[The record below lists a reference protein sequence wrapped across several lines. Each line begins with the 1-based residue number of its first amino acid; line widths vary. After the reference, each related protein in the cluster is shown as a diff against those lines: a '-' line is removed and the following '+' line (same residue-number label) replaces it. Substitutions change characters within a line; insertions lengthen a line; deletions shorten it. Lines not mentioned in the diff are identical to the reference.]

1 MTTIGADRETSSRAS
16 VIIGPHRLFAL
27 VLKPQGRPRLQ
38 RLCLL
43 LLLAGTSCLYLIGLA
58 RSGWANGYYA
68 AAVFAGS
75 KNWSAMLFG
84 SIDPA
89 NFISV
94 DKPPS
99 SLWPAE
105 LLARAFGFHP
115 WTVLLPQ
122 AVEGVASVAL
132 ISATVRRQAGFLAGM
147 LAGTVLAI
155 TPVCVLMFRFNN
167 PDALLTL
174 LMISAAYFGVRAV
187 EDGRTRWI
195 VLVGAALGLAFL
207 TKLLQALLIAPA
219 LILPYLVAA
228 PLEWRRK
235 VRDVCLAAAAFVC
248 ASGWWVL
255 ALTLVPANTRPYV
268 GSTQHNSVSEL
279 ILGYNGLGR
288 LTGREAG
295 VSTGSS
301 TSFAGANRLFQGD
314 MGNEI
319 SWFLPAAIIFSLAW
333 LWSARR
339 HQNPRDL
346 ASWSIW
352 GSWLVLAA
360 VELSVARGIVHP
372 YYTIALAPP
381 IAAVVGIGASRAWAA
396 RQRSWPRVLLC
407 VVGVATTAWSCVPF
421 STAGGWNSWM
431 RWTALLGALAS
442 AAMLALASRPRFA
455 LVGAAVMCV
464 SCAAL
469 TTAWS
474 VKTAMTAQR
483 GAQPLAGPPV
493 GTVVLHLPTSNRLPA
508 DGVETTSTNPPA
520 RMGGLLQMSRPSP
533 TMVMALKQDA
543 ENFTWIAAT
552 VGANNAA
559 GLELA
564 TRRPVM
570 ALGGFNATDPAPT
583 LAEFQHLVAQ
593 RKIHYFVADTI
604 QIAAGDS
611 DIATR
616 QIPRWV
622 AGRFRATDFDSVRVY
637 DLTAPLRSQP

>member
-1 MTTIGADRETSSRAS
+1 MTAIGADRETSPRAS
-16 VIIGPHRLFAL
+16 AIGPHRLFASKL
-27 VLKPQGRPRLQ
+27 GRQDRPRWE
-38 RLCLL
+38 RLGLL
-43 LLLAGTSCLYLIGLA
+43 LLLTGTSCLYLVGLA
-58 RSGWANGYYA
+58 RSGWANGYYT

-75 KNWSAMLFG
+75 KSWSAMFFG

-105 LLARAFGFHP
+105 LLARTFGLNP

-122 AVEGVASVAL
+122 AVEGIAAVAL
-132 ISATVRRQAGFLAGM
+132 LNATVRRQAGALAGM
-147 LAGTVLAI
+147 LAGAALAV

-174 LMISAAYFGVRAV
+174 LMISTAYFSVRAL

-207 TKLLQALLIAPA
+207 TKLLQALLIVPA
-219 LILPYLVAA
+219 LMLPYLVAA

-235 VRDVCLAAAAFVC
+235 VRDVCLAGAAFVC

-255 ALTLVPANTRPYV
+255 AFALVPVSARPYV
-268 GSTQHNSVSEL
+268 GSTQHNSIMEL

-295 VSTGSS
+295 VSTDSS
-301 TSFAGANRLFQGD
+301 TSFAAGNRLFQGA

-339 HQNPRDL
+339 HQLTRHP

-352 GSWLVLAA
+352 GTWLLLAG

-372 YYTIALAPP
+372 YYTMALAPP
-381 IAAVVGIGASRAWAA
+381 VAAVVGIGAGRAWAA
-396 RQRSWPRVLLC
+396 RDQLWPRVLLC
-407 VVGVATTAWSCVPF
+407 VVGVVTAAWSCVPF
-421 STAGGWNSWM
+421 STAAGWNSWM
-431 RWTALLGALAS
+431 RWIALLCAITSAAVLALSSRPKVALA
-442 AAMLALASRPRFA
+442 A
-455 LVGAAVMCV
+455 AAVMCV
-464 SCAAL
+464 GSAAL
-469 TTAWS
+469 SSAWS
-474 VKTAMTAQR
+474 VKTAMTAQH

-493 GTVVLHLPTSNRLPA
+493 GTVVLHLPTSNRPTS
-508 DGVETTSTNPPA
+508 DGGVETTASSPRA
-520 RMGGLLQMSRPSP
+520 RMGGLLEMSRPSP
-533 TMVMALKQDA
+533 AMVTALKQNA
-543 ENFTWIAAT
+543 ASFTWVAAT

-559 GLELA
+559 GIEIA
-564 TRRPVM
+564 TRQPVM
-570 ALGGFNATDPAPT
+570 ALGGFNATDPSPT

-593 RKIHYFVADTI
+593 RKVHYFVADAI
-604 QIAAGDS
+604 QIAEGDS
-611 DIATR
+611 DIASR
-616 QIPRWV
+616 QIPQWV
-622 AGRFRATDFDSVRVY
+622 AGRFVATDFDSVRVY
-637 DLTAPLRSQP
+637 DLTAPLPSQP